1 MQLHVFRLQVL
12 LFLQRIYTDTDI
24 RRDADAVADADADV
38 DEDVEAG
45 LGAVTKVRKVGAE
58 VDAGVSA

>member
-1 MQLHVFRLQVL
+1 ML
-12 LFLQRIYTDTDI
+12 LLLQRIYTETDI
-24 RRDADAVADADADV
+24 RRNADAGADAEADV